1 VDFVDVDDDART
13 IGRRLRQL
21 RNYRRKSLRVI
32 ADLAKMSKSKLSLIE
47 RGEIALDSRS
57 DIVAL
62 ANALQISPSE
72 LLRLPVPA
80 PGNGHTDS
88 AIEAVRLAL
97 IAASRGRH
105 HCPPIP
111 LDVLERRVQQIRGA
125 GAGSVL
131 SVSNYRV

>member
-1 VDFVDVDDDART
+1 MDVDDDART
-13 IGRRLRQL
+13 IGRRLRQI

-32 ADLAKMSKSKLSLIE
+32 AGLAGMSKSKLSQIE

-97 IAASRGRH
+97 IAASRYHSVCWNAESSRSTKLG
-105 HCPPIP
+105 
-111 LDVLERRVQQIRGA
+111 V

-131 SVSNYRV
+131 SVSNYRA